1 MMYNLGVEFSNSC
14 CQVFWPSVPGQQ
26 GVHCLAQAGQ
36 KGISIPLSGDGQKM
50 FILLGIVL
58 FSSSGDGISF
68 PGDGAAGGSEDVA
81 APPSFPCQVLS

>member
-1 MMYNLGVEFSNSC
+1 M
-14 CQVFWPSVPGQQ
+14 
-26 GVHCLAQAGQ
+26 AQAGQ

-68 PGDGAAGGSEDVA
+68 PGDGAAGGSQDVPT
-81 APPSFPCQVLS
+81 PPSFPGQVLSGGAHHLISQLNMLLTIFGHPVNISA